1 MTRHRVSKRKKRAS
15 RRTRRNGGG
24 WSDLGKGTFNQI
36 AVSPGNQVHVP
47 FSGPG
52 KDCTGNP
59 HSIRPGFIPAYSP
72 KGLPGLS
79 GGALSGG
86 ALSGGALS
94 GGALSGGG
102 KRRNKT
108 YGGKRRNKTYGGMA
122 MPPAASIGPVSNPN
136 LLPVAGSVTPKPGDF
151 PDTTGAGG
159 TVAQPNVVMSMPGVP
174 TPPGAAQMPKMPI
187 AELSKSADASNLTQK
202 GGRYGFFPGMGPLNP
217 VNGVGVA
224 PAPFGR
230 IPCETGTY
238 NPLNPN
244 PNNVQRLSTA
254 PLTPPFVTGKLMGGG
269 AASPLVASPLGA
281 LSSANFPVVRV
292 GDADSMRYYAPTAG
306 YRNDF
311 MTFRAPSPVPG
322 LTIQTPYDAKAFN
335 QACIKTGG
343 SRRNRNRKGK
353 GGAQPV
359 ALDAGKFTPVT
370 MDELWTR
377 RDFDGTNKGLP
388 VKFGGK
394 RRGITTRRVLK
405 KKHVSHKKRN

>member
-1 MTRHRVSKRKKRAS
+1 
-15 RRTRRNGGG
+15 
-24 WSDLGKGTFNQI
+24 
-36 AVSPGNQVHVP
+36 
-47 FSGPG
+47 
-52 KDCTGNP
+52 
-59 HSIRPGFIPAYSP
+59 
-72 KGLPGLS
+72 
-79 GGALSGG
+79 
-86 ALSGGALS
+86 
-94 GGALSGGG
+94 
-102 KRRNKT
+102 
-108 YGGKRRNKTYGGMA
+108 MA

-244 PNNVQRLSTA
+244 PNDIQRLSTA

-269 AASPLVASPLGA
+269 ASPLGASPLGASPLGA

-343 SRRNRNRKGK
+343 SRRNRKGKGK

-370 MDELWTR
+370 MNELWTR

-394 RRGITTRRVLK
+394 RRNNRTRRVLK
-405 KKHVSHKKRN
+405 KKKNMNSHKKRN

>member
-1 MTRHRVSKRKKRAS
+1 MTRHRVSKRKKRPA
-15 RRTRRNGGG
+15 RRTRRIRRNGGG

-36 AVSPGNQVHVP
+36 AVSPGNQIHVP

-59 HSIRPGFIPAYSP
+59 HSIRPGYIADYSP

-79 GGALSGG
+79 GG
-86 ALSGGALS
+86 
-94 GGALSGGG
+94 
-102 KRRNKT
+102 KRRNKSC
-108 YGGKRRNKTYGGMA
+108 GGKRRNKTYGGMA

-244 PNNVQRLSTA
+244 PNDIQRLSTA

-269 AASPLVASPLGA
+269 ASPLGA

-343 SRRNRNRKGK
+343 SRRNRKGKGK

-370 MDELWTR
+370 MNELWTR

-394 RRGITTRRVLK
+394 RRSNTTRRVLK
-405 KKHVSHKKRN
+405 KKKNMNSHKKRN

>member
-1 MTRHRVSKRKKRAS
+1 MARRRTLKSRKSLRRS
-15 RRTRRNGGG
+15 RRKANGGG
-24 WSDLGKGTFNQI
+24 WSDLPKGTFNEI
-36 AVSPGNQVHVP
+36 AVNPGNQVHFP
-47 FSGPG
+47 YTGPG

-59 HSIRPGFIPAYSP
+59 HSYRPGYIFDYTP

-79 GGALSGG
+79 GG
-86 ALSGGALS
+86 
-94 GGALSGGG
+94 
-102 KRRNKT
+102 KRRNRNRKSR
-108 YGGKRRNKTYGGMA
+108 GGGA
-122 MPPAASIGPVSNPN
+122 MPDVATLPGPVTNPN
-136 LLPVAGSVTPKPGDF
+136 LPPVSGSVTPKPGDF
-151 PDTTGAGG
+151 PNTTGTAG
-159 TVAQPNVVMSMPGVP
+159 TVANPDPMPKVVMSMPGVP

-187 AELSKSADASNLTQK
+187 AELSKSADASNLAPPQK

-217 VNGVGVA
+217 VNGVGVT

-244 PNNVQRLSTA
+244 PGDIQRMSTA
-254 PLTPPFVTGKLMGGG
+254 PLTPPFVSGRLAGG
-269 AASPLVASPLGA
+269 AAPTDVG
-281 LSSANFPVVRV
+281 SSGYSAANFPTIQV
-292 GDADSMRYYAPTAG
+292 GQADSMRYYAPTAG

-343 SRRNRNRKGK
+343 SRKNRKNR
-353 GGAQPV
+353 GGASPV
-359 ALDAGKFTPVT
+359 ALDAGKFTPVQ

-377 RDFDGTNKGLP
+377 KDFDGTNKGLP

-394 RRGITTRRVLK
+394 RKTRRVLK
-405 KKHVSHKKRN
+405 ARRKSRKNRRN